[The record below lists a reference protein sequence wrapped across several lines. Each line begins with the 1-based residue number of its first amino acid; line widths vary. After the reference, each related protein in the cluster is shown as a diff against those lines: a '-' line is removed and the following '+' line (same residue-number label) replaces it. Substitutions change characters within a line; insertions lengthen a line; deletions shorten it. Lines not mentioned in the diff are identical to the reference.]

1 MLTWQTIE
9 RAIDRLVDE
18 VRANPALAA
27 EFEESRR
34 EFFALPEGDAPEAQR
49 RHREWFLLERPS
61 LVLAGVPAAV
71 LEARWAEDNGELSSA
86 LLQSLPGVFAVTTLV
101 PGEGLWVHD
110 LATQGE
116 HPVVE
121 SDASTELQPE
131 DVLVGRMY
139 PVGGGLFRLSPAM
152 AWFRSPMLVRALRAD
167 FERQRSARRGV
178 LRIAQLELERLF
190 HGVEIVPGAVAG
202 SPRAATGSEPDV
214 REVRQRSHGGLVALG
229 LDQESVARL
238 LRLVRNEARK
248 GHPQAV
254 TELLNR
260 LAFDTDVDL
269 VAAQCILVD
278 LWQAERRS
286 ARVETREASVGDAE
300 AALASFDRGRAQGQ
314 DLEKLFRKLERD
326 LGVDDDEDEEDA
338 EDVVPDFPGVIGAM
352 VEEFLWDVER
362 ERGDETAQRWSGL
375 RRLGEYGRDIGLF
388 EELAPAHLLDFAG
401 RWLLDEAAGIGTDEL
416 CYLLEGLTAFLRW
429 CEESHALPL
438 WTAFGPQLEQL
449 APELPRLLAL
459 RQELPA
465 VASRPGAYRV
475 VRLDGT
481 TAVLAERAGEELQVA
496 VTPAQRRNLRE
507 GDVVR
512 VGGSASAPVLAA
524 AYPKELVELL
534 T

>member
-34 EFFALPEGDAPEAQR
+34 EFFAVPEGDAPEAQR

-61 LVLAGVPAAV
+61 LVLAGVPAAI

-190 HGVEIVPGAVAG
+190 HGVEIVPARSPARRAPQPSPSPTSARSGNVATAG
-202 SPRAATGSEPDV
+202 SWRSGWTKNPWRASSDSCAT
-214 REVRQRSHGGLVALG
+214 RR
-229 LDQESVARL
+229 AR
-238 LRLVRNEARK
+238 
-248 GHPQAV
+248 
-254 TELLNR
+254 
-260 LAFDTDVDL
+260 DT
-269 VAAQCILVD
+269 
-278 LWQAERRS
+278 RR
-286 ARVETREASVGDAE
+286 
-300 AALASFDRGRAQGQ
+300 
-314 DLEKLFRKLERD
+314 
-326 LGVDDDEDEEDA
+326 
-338 EDVVPDFPGVIGAM
+338 P
-352 VEEFLWDVER
+352 
-362 ERGDETAQRWSGL
+362 
-375 RRLGEYGRDIGLF
+375 
-388 EELAPAHLLDFAG
+388 
-401 RWLLDEAAGIGTDEL
+401 
-416 CYLLEGLTAFLRW
+416 
-429 CEESHALPL
+429 
-438 WTAFGPQLEQL
+438 
-449 APELPRLLAL
+449 
-459 RQELPA
+459 
-465 VASRPGAYRV
+465 
-475 VRLDGT
+475 
-481 TAVLAERAGEELQVA
+481 
-496 VTPAQRRNLRE
+496 
-507 GDVVR
+507 
-512 VGGSASAPVLAA
+512 
-524 AYPKELVELL
+524 
-534 T
+534 